1 MRPFENGGYFWPQN
15 DSGKEAS
22 NMIIDFV
29 ALSVVGLL
37 VIGLTSTDFVL
48 ETKVLSR
55 LLVSDFNKRHF
66 LIRSFGRFY
75 EEVGFVGPEA
85 KNILS
90 RILLQSPQNRGEF
103 FETFCGDCSDDEDF
117 DINEEAI
124 ERDSYFVRLARV
136 ITVVV
141 INHRIADLW

>member
-1 MRPFENGGYFWPQN
+1 MV
-15 DSGKEAS
+15 
-22 NMIIDFV
+22 IDFV

-37 VIGLTSTDFVL
+37 VTGLTSPDFVL
-48 ETKVLSR
+48 ETKILSR

-75 EEVGFVGPEA
+75 EEVGFIGPESA
-85 KNILS
+85 NILS
-90 RILLQSPQNRGEF
+90 RVLLKAPQNRGEF

-117 DINEEAI
+117 DLDEEPQ
-124 ERDSYFVRLARV
+124 ERDSYFVRLTRV
-136 ITVVV
+136 TTVVV